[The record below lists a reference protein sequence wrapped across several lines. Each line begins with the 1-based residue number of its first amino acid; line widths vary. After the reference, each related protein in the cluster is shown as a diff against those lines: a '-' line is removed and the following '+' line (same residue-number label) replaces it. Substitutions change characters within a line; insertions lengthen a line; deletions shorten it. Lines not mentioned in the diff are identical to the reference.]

1 MEIGF
6 VTAFIGGILALL
18 SPCSALL
25 LPAFFASSV
34 GTKMKLLVHGSVFY
48 LGLVV
53 TLVPFGLGLG
63 ALGSLFLDQRGLV
76 IAITSIV
83 LVALGVLQVLGLG
96 FDFSRILPG
105 AAKLHQKASAR
116 KGLIRTFLLG
126 AVSGVAGFCAGPIL
140 GAVLTLAM
148 GQGSTLT
155 AGVLLAIYGAGMVVP
170 LIVIAALWQ
179 KLGTRGQR
187 FLRGRTITVFGR
199 QLHTTSLITGLLI
212 TGVGLLFWFTN
223 GLVSMPSLVPT
234 DVQAW
239 AQTQGAVL
247 SNPLF
252 DVIAIVAL
260 AGIALG
266 TWVMARRKTATKPTA
281 IRAEA
286 HASKQQP

>member
-25 LPAFFASSV
+25 LPAFFASTV
-34 GTKMKLLVHGSVFY
+34 GTKLKLLVHGSVFY

-140 GAVLTLAM
+140 GAVLTLAV
-148 GQGSTLT
+148 GQGSTLA
-155 AGVLLAIYGAGMVVP
+155 AGILLAIYGAGMVAP
-170 LIVIAALWQ
+170 LVVIAALWE

-212 TGVGLLFWFTN
+212 IGVGLLFWFTN

-252 DVIAIVAL
+252 DVIAIVVL

-266 TWVMARRKTATKPTA
+266 IWVMARRKAATKSTAT
-281 IRAEA
+281 RAEA
-286 HASKQQP
+286 HAPENQP